1 MINVLNAI
9 PYGKENAI
17 SKSELIALTGL
28 SERQI
33 RQQIKELNA
42 QLTKE
47 GTAILSSSQ
56 YKGYWKSKDIAEM
69 KAYIRESK
77 HRQQALMKNDAPI
90 QNLIYKTEGVN
101 LVPVKAHFRRIELKK

>member
-17 SKSELIALTGL
+17 SKSELVALTGL

-33 RQQIKELNA
+33 RQEIKELNTE
-42 QLTKE
+42 LTKK

-56 YKGYWKSKDIAEM
+56 HRGYWKAHSDIL
-69 KAYIRESK
+69 RE
-77 HRQQALMKNDAPI
+77 N
-90 QNLIYKTEGVN
+90 
-101 LVPVKAHFRRIELKK
+101 

>member
-17 SKSELIALTGL
+17 SKSELVALTGL

-33 RQQIKELNA
+33 RREIKELNA
-42 QLTKE
+42 ELTKE

-56 YKGYWKSKDIAEM
+56 YRGYWKSEDIAEM

-77 HRQQALMKNDAPI
+77 HRQQMLMKNDAPI
-90 QNLIYKTEGVN
+90 QNLIYKAEGVK
-101 LVPVKAHFRRIELKK
+101 LVPVRAHLRKIELK